1 MQLQISNQSLRL
13 DAAHG
18 TVLRCDA
25 AFPMLYVGRGEETVD
40 MYRGNFKIEDYV
52 VERRALR
59 PIVTK
64 TDDGAVLEFENALT
78 IRIAVE
84 GDCVVLTFTQHDPT
98 INRLWLRIPAKPDE
112 CVWGCGEQMSYFNL
126 RGRHFPLWSS

>member
-1 MQLQISNQSLRL
+1 MQLTISNQSLRL
-13 DAAHG
+13 NAAHG
-18 TVLRCDA
+18 AVLRCDD
-25 AFPMLYVGRGEETVD
+25 AFPLLYVGRGEETVD

-84 GDCVVLTFTQHDPT
+84 GDCAVLTFTQHDPT